1 MPQKRLSL
9 VERQQ
14 KLLEEKGFSS
24 APATSSRQRG
34 GLSSGFVARNDAMLA
49 RAGRA
54 NAAAGS
60 RVAEPMFDADGGD
73 DADDDDDG
81 ARSVA
86 SRASRAPSMHPS
98 MAGTVVSRACSEST
112 VGAGDATEYWD
123 YQHRAA
129 TRADLGH
136 RCRECGAP
144 FAEIGEPLTERRGA
158 RVSMRYHAECFSG
171 YADPRSQ
178 ASSSAHVGRLA
189 GTQFGAAPAS
199 TSRKMRTAAHF
210 DGGGDRSTGLAKLS
224 AFNGNG
230 FGANSS
236 RGEAQNPLPA
246 APSASGAHGGLTAAQ
261 LAAHDQ
267 ALRAIPESAEDPARA
282 PAFDD
287 D

>member
-1 MPQKRLSL
+1 MPL
-9 VERQQ
+9 
-14 KLLEEKGFSS
+14 
-24 APATSSRQRG
+24 
-34 GLSSGFVARNDAMLA
+34 
-49 RAGRA
+49 
-54 NAAAGS
+54 
-60 RVAEPMFDADGGD
+60 
-73 DADDDDDG
+73 DDDG
-81 ARSVA
+81 DVDDAASAATRQSLARSV
-86 SRASRAPSMHPS
+86 HPS
-98 MAGTVVSRACSEST
+98 CVGSAISMACSEAT
-112 VGAGDATEYWD
+112 IGAGDATGYWD
-123 YQHRAA
+123 YMHRST

-136 RCRECGAP
+136 RCRECKQP
-144 FAEIGEPLTERRGA
+144 FSRIGEPLTERRGA